1 MERLITKKLQEWKVK
16 SGRKPL
22 IVRGA
27 RQTGKSYSITDF
39 GKTHFAGEFHILNL
53 EKNPEYHSIF
63 EQNLDAQR
71 IVFEIELIVN
81 KKIHPGKTLL
91 FIDEIQE
98 CPNAI
103 ASLRYFYE
111 QMPELHVIAAGSLL
125 EFALRDISFP
135 VGRVQLMNMAP
146 MNFSEFLNACGKVMM
161 VETILSEPLKLSETI
176 HQLFLDE
183 LRKYFLIGGMP
194 ECVKTYIE
202 TGSIN
207 EVFHIQTD
215 LLATFRQDFSKYA
228 LHSNKQ
234 CLNYVLTAVSQKT
247 GQQIKYARLTDDFS
261 GPTIKKAFELLETAR
276 LFKKVRVASPAGIP
290 IGASAIDS
298 KFKAVFLDIGL
309 LSRLSGMTT
318 TPAFAIQSTSG
329 IFKGALSE
337 QFVGQELISA
347 GQDELYYWARDAK
360 SSNAEI
366 DYLVEKEGQIIP
378 VEVKSGSAGSLKSL
392 HLLLGTFK
400 NIEKAYVFSDNQF
413 ATLNEQ
419 KLIFYPLYYAF
430 NVLKSKQ

>member
-1 MERLITKKLQEWKVK
+1 MERLITKKLQEWKAK

-22 IVRGA
+22 LVRGA

-39 GKTHFAGEFHILNL
+39 GRTHFVGEFHILNL

-63 EQNLDAQR
+63 KQNLDAQR

-91 FIDEIQE
+91 FIDEIQA

-103 ASLRYFYE
+103 AALRYFYE

-125 EFALRDISFP
+125 EFALKDISFP
-135 VGRVQLMNMAP
+135 VGRIQMMELGP
-146 MNFSEFLNACGKVMM
+146 MNFYEYLNAGGKVMM
-161 VETILSEPLKLSETI
+161 AETIIKEPIKLSDTS
-176 HQLFLDE
+176 HQLLLDE
-183 LRKYFLIGGMP
+183 LRNYFLIGGMP

-207 EVFHIQTD
+207 EVFQIQTD

-228 LHSNKQ
+228 LHSKRE
-234 CLNYVLTAVSQKT
+234 CLNHVLTAVSQKT
-247 GQQIKYARLTDDFS
+247 GQQIKYTQLSDDFS

-276 LFKKVRVASPAGIP
+276 LFKKVKVASPAGIP
-290 IGASAIDS
+290 IGASATDS

-309 LSRLSGMTT
+309 LSRLSGLTAY
-318 TPAFAIQSTSG
+318 PGFNNQNFSG

-347 GQDELYYWARDAK
+347 GHHEIYYWARDAK
-360 SSNAEI
+360 NSNAEI
-366 DYLVEKEGQIIP
+366 DYLAEKEGQIIP
-378 VEVKSGSAGSLKSL
+378 VEVKSGAAGSLKSL
-392 HLLLGTFK
+392 HLLLQTYK
-400 NIEKAYVFSDNQF
+400 NIEKAFVFSDNHL
-413 ATLNEQ
+413 ARLDEQ

-430 NVLKSKQ
+430 NVLNINM